1 MLFSTGRGTSKQS
14 ENHAAMN
21 CLQKEAWIADEL
33 YLGRSNPS
41 FQKLFQFS
49 SHQLLLFSAKYCSV
63 AEHGAWQRKSRPQVG
78 FLHQL
83 HRFQR
88 GAGLT

>member
-21 CLQKEAWIADEL
+21 YLQKEAWIADEL

-41 FQKLFQFS
+41 FQKLFQLI
-49 SHQLLLFSAKYCSV
+49 SHQLLLFFSQILLSSKTRGMARKKPTCGRLFYINCIAFSV
-63 AEHGAWQRKSRPQVG
+63 AG
-78 FLHQL
+78 
-83 HRFQR
+83 
-88 GAGLT
+88 T